1 MPGPAG
7 APGEVA
13 EMESYRLKNII
24 ILILALLNVCL
35 LGTLAIR
42 ISAEHASRRQAREQ
56 LVALYAAAGVSLDG
70 GLVSDE
76 TPPSALTLTRD
87 EAEEQS
93 LAAYLLGGTP
103 ARTDQGGGIFSYTGT
118 SGAAQFRSNGGF
130 DAVCDRPLEDP
141 EDFFQEF
148 CDTYGYEELAVSPED
163 GSVTAVQYYQDYP
176 VVGCSVTFTLENGTL
191 KRAIGT
197 HLPDSAASA
206 VGEEPLSALSALA
219 AFLNTI
225 REGAVGTAVTDL
237 YLCYELQST
246 TTALM
251 TLSPAWCIV
260 TDTASYY
267 VNCMTGAVTP
277 A

>member
-1 MPGPAG
+1 
-7 APGEVA
+7 
-13 EMESYRLKNII
+13 MESYRLKNII

-35 LGTLAIR
+35 LGILAMR
-42 ISAEHASRRQAREQ
+42 VNAEHASRREAQEQ
-56 LVALYAAAGVSLDG
+56 LVSLFASAGVRLDAD
-70 GLVSDE
+70 LISHE

-103 ARTDQGGGIFSYTGT
+103 VRSDQGGGIFSSTGEC
-118 SGAAQFRSNGGF
+118 GAAQFRSNGSF
-130 DAVCDRPLEDP
+130 DAVCDRPLSDP
-141 EDFFQEF
+141 EDFFQKF
-148 CDTYGYEELAVSPED
+148 CDTFGYEDMTLALE
-163 GSVTAVQYYQDYP
+163 GGTGTVTAVQYYQNYP
-176 VVGCSVTFTLENGTL
+176 VVGCDVVFTLENGVL

-197 HLPDSAASA
+197 HLPNGAATA
-206 VGEEPLSALSALA
+206 VGEEPLSALSALS

-225 REGAVGTAVTDL
+225 REGAVGTAVIDL
-237 YLCYELQST
+237 HLCYELQST

-251 TLSPAWCIV
+251 TLSPAWCVV

-267 VNCMTGAVTP
+267 VNCMTGVVTP

>member
-1 MPGPAG
+1 
-7 APGEVA
+7 
-13 EMESYRLKNII
+13 MESRRLKNII

-35 LGTLAIR
+35 LASLALR
-42 ISAEHASRRQAREQ
+42 VSAEHASRRQAREQ
-56 LVALYAAAGVSLDG
+56 LVSLFAAAGVSLDEK
-70 GLVSDE
+70 LISDE
-76 TPPSALTLTRD
+76 TPPPSLTLIRD
-87 EAEEQS
+87 EAEERS

-103 ARTDQGGGIFSYTGT
+103 VCTDQGGGIFGYTEE
-118 SGAAQFRSNGGF
+118 SGAAQFRSNGSF

-141 EDFFQEF
+141 ENFFHEF
-148 CDTYGYEELAVSPED
+148 CKTYGYEELSSSLEN
-163 GSVTAVQYYQDYP
+163 GSGTVTVIQFYQDYP
-176 VVGCSVTFTLENGTL
+176 VIDCTVTFTVESGVL

-197 HLPDSAASA
+197 HLPDSGATP
-206 VGEEPLSALSALA
+206 VEEEAPLSALSALA

-251 TLSPAWCIV
+251 TLAPAWCIT

-267 VNCMTGAVTP
+267 VNCATGSVISA
-277 A
+277 

>member
-1 MPGPAG
+1 
-7 APGEVA
+7 
-13 EMESYRLKNII
+13 MERYRLKNII

-35 LGTLAIR
+35 LGTLAMR
-42 ISAEHASRRQAREQ
+42 VSAEHASRRQARAQ
-56 LVALYAAAGVSLDG
+56 LVELYAAAGVSLDEH
-70 GLVSDE
+70 LISDE

-87 EAEEQS
+87 ETEEQS
-93 LAAYLLGGTP
+93 LAAYLLGGIP
-103 ARTDQGGGIFSYTGT
+103 ARTDQGGGIFSYTGEF
-118 SGAAQFRSNGGF
+118 GAAQFRSNGSF

-141 EDFFQEF
+141 EAFLREF
-148 CDTYGYEELAVSPED
+148 CKTYGYQELSAASEE
-163 GSVTAVQYYQDYP
+163 GTVTVVQYYQDYP
-176 VVGCSVTFTLENGTL
+176 VVGCDVTFSLEGGAL
-191 KRAIGT
+191 KRIIGT
-197 HLPDSAASA
+197 HLPDSAATA
-206 VGEEPLSALSALA
+206 VGEEPLSALSALT

-251 TLSPAWCIV
+251 TLSPAWCV
-260 TDTASYY
+260 TTDTARYY